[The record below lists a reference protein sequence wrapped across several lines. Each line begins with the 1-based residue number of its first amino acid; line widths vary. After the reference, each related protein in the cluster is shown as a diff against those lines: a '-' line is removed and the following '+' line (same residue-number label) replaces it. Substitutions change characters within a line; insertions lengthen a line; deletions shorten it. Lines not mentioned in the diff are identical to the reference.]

1 MSIATTAQQGDE
13 YAERWR
19 EWQLRY
25 AESNRKAETQARVL
39 FAVVL
44 SLVMAW
50 LAFQI

>member
-1 MSIATTAQQGDE
+1 MSIATTTHHGDE

-19 EWQLRY
+19 EWQIRY
-25 AESNRKAETQARVL
+25 AQSNRKAERQARVL

>member
-1 MSIATTAQQGDE
+1 MSITTTAPHEDE
-13 YAERWR
+13 FAERWR

-25 AESNRKAETQARVL
+25 AKNNRKAEIQARVL